1 MKLATTT
8 GDFSRYT
15 EDQAEAVKY
24 IREAGFR
31 YIDYSFNLDYKR
43 QNGFFG
49 EDPAAHLAKMKEAAK
64 ANGVC
69 FVQAHAPMGDPI
81 KEGNIGFSEAT
92 ARCIEAAAA
101 LGIPNIVIHTG
112 YETGL
117 SREETFERNAAFFR
131 PLLALAD
138 RLNITLLAENFN
150 KMCVDGLYWIDNA
163 TDLLAFIE
171 FVNHPRLQA
180 VLDAGHDNMQKT
192 TRGEAVRLL
201 GTHLRALHVQDN
213 PGGDDSHMMPFY
225 GTLDIDSLMEGL
237 LEVGY
242 KGYFT
247 FESSSM
253 MKRYAPKDLP
263 ADAPPLARPPL
274 SLRIAEEKLLY
285 EIGKTILST
294 YGCFEE

>member
-15 EDQAEAVKY
+15 EDQAEAVRY

-31 YIDYSFNLDYKR
+31 YLDYNFHLDYTR

-49 EDPAAHLAKMKEAAK
+49 EDPAAHLEKMKEAAE
-64 ANGVC
+64 ANGVR

-81 KEGNIGFSEAT
+81 KEGNTAFSEAT

-112 YETGL
+112 YEKGL

-131 PLLALAD
+131 PLLSLAE

-163 TDLLAFIE
+163 SDLLSFIE

-192 TRGEAVRLL
+192 TRREAVRLL
-201 GTHLRALHVQDN
+201 GKHLRALHVQDN
-213 PGGDDSHMMPFY
+213 PGDDDSHMMPFY

-237 LEVGY
+237 LEIGY
-242 KGYFT
+242 QGYFT
-247 FESSSM
+247 FESGSM
-253 MKRYAPKDLP
+253 MKRFAPKDLP
-263 ADAPPLARPPL
+263 VDAPPLSRPPL
-274 SLRIAEEKLLY
+274 SLRIAEEKLLF
-285 EIGKTILST
+285 EIGKTVLTT
-294 YGCFEE
+294 YACFEE